1 MIMLRGILI
10 GVLALGVAGTA
21 FWGYQEHREKN
32 AILINAENNYQR
44 AFHDLTYQIDLLHDK
59 IGTTLAMNSRAS
71 LSPELAEVWR
81 LTSEAHSDVGQLP
94 LSLLPFNKTEEFLS
108 NIGDFSYRT
117 AVRDLE
123 KEPLSDKEHQ
133 TLKQLYKQSADV
145 QQDLRKVQHMVLEKN
160 LRWMDVEMAL
170 ASNEEAADNTIID
183 GFKTVEKTVEGYG
196 ETDFGPTFVNMQR
209 KDENYKYLKG
219 KEITEEEAARI
230 GQQYAS
236 LGNNVN
242 IRVTEN
248 GKGSDYGFYS
258 VSIQNKKTKE
268 EANMDIT
275 KKGGY
280 PIWFILDREVAKQ
293 KVSLNEASNNA
304 VKFLKDNGFKDLDLF
319 ESAQYDNLGVFT
331 FVSNQDGVRI
341 YPDSIRVKVALDNG
355 RMAAFSAEDYLKA
368 HHQREIPEPAITAEE
383 ARTKVNPQLKVM
395 EDRRAIIINDL
406 NQEVSCYEFLGT
418 LGEDTY
424 RIYINAE
431 TGQEEKVEK
440 LKNAEPVFE
449 DVL

>member
-1 MIMLRGILI
+1 MLRGILI

-44 AFHDLTYQIDLLHDK
+44 AFHDLTYQVDLLHDK
-59 IGTTLAMNSRAS
+59 IGTTLAMNSRTS

-94 LSLLPFNKTEEFLS
+94 LTLLPFNKTEEFLS

-123 KEPLSDKEHQ
+123 KEPLSEKEYQ

-170 ASNEEAADNTIID
+170 ASNKEPADNTIID

-196 ETDFGPTFVNMQR
+196 ETDFGPAFVNMQK
-209 KDENYKYLKG
+209 KDENYKYLNG
-219 KEITEEEAARI
+219 KEITEKEAARI
-230 GQQYAS
+230 GQRYAG
-236 LGNNVN
+236 LGKNVN

-248 GKGSDYGFYS
+248 GKGSDYGFFS
-258 VSIQNKKTKE
+258 VSILNEKTNE

-280 PIWFILDREVAKQ
+280 PIWFILDRKVAKQ

-341 YPDSIRVKVALDNG
+341 YPDSIRVKIALDNG
-355 RMAAFSAEDYLKA
+355 RMTAFSAEDYLKS
-368 HHQREIPEPAITAEE
+368 HHQREIPEPAITSEE
-383 ARTKVNPQLKVM
+383 ARSKVNPQLKVM

-406 NQEVSCYEFLGT
+406 NHEVSCYEFMGT

-440 LKNAEPVFE
+440 LKNAEPIFE
-449 DVL
+449 DVV

>member
-1 MIMLRGILI
+1 MLRGILI
-10 GVLALGVAGTA
+10 VVLALGVAGTA

-44 AFHDLTYQIDLLHDK
+44 AFHDLTYQMDLLHDR
-59 IGTTLAMNSRAS
+59 IGTTLAMNSRSS

-94 LSLLPFNKTEEFLS
+94 LALLPFNKTEEFLS

-123 KEPLSDKEHQ
+123 KEPLTEKEYQ
-133 TLKQLYKQSADV
+133 TLKKLYTQSADI

-170 ASNEEAADNTIID
+170 ASNQEAADNTIID

-196 ETDFGPTFVNMQR
+196 ETDFGPAFVNMQK
-209 KDENYKYLKG
+209 KDENFKYLKG
-219 KEITEEEAARI
+219 DEISEDEAARI
-230 GQQYAS
+230 AKKYAA

-242 IRVTEN
+242 IKVTEN
-248 GKGSDYGFYS
+248 GKGSDYGFFS
-258 VSIQNKKTKE
+258 VSVQNKKTKE
-268 EANMDIT
+268 EADMDIT

-280 PIWFILDREVAKQ
+280 PIWFILDREVAQQ
-293 KVSLNEASNNA
+293 KISLNEASNNA
-304 VKFLKDNGFKDLDLF
+304 IRFLKENGFQGLDLF
-319 ESAQYDNLGVFT
+319 ESAQYDKLGVFT
-331 FVSNQDGVRI
+331 FVSNQNGVRI
-341 YPDSIRVKVALDNG
+341 YPDAIRVKVALDNG
-355 RMAAFSAEDYLKA
+355 KMAAFSAEDYLKS
-368 HHQREIPEPAITAEE
+368 HHQRDIPEPAISKEE
-383 ARTKVNPQLKVM
+383 ARAKINPQVKVM
-395 EDRRAIIINDL
+395 EDRRAVIINDL

-418 LGEDTY
+418 MGEDTY

-440 LKNAEPVFE
+440 LKNAEPIYE
-449 DVL
+449 DVV